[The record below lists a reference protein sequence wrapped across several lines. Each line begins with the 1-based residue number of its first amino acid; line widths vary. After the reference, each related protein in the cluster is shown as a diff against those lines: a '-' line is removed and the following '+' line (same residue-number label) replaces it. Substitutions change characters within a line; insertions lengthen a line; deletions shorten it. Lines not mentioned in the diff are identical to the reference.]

1 MIKCGVELPQVYFC
15 CKCFCRASLYLGLV
29 QRPMI
34 LSASQPFFSMT
45 TVGMLETWNCSAV
58 LGFSSTSSLAMSAF
72 PVYSLASSSI
82 VGAKALQ
89 GPHHAAQKSTRAN
102 GFFLIVSSKFASVK

>member
-1 MIKCGVELPQVYFC
+1 MIKCGVELPQFYFC
-15 CKCFCRASLYLGLV
+15 CRCFCRASLYLGLM

-58 LGFSSTSSLAMSAF
+58 LGFSSTSSLAMRAF
-72 PVYSLASSSI
+72 PAYSLASSSI
-82 VGAKALQ
+82 VGARALQ
-89 GPHHAAQKSTRAN
+89 GPHHPAQKSTRTSLL
-102 GFFLIVSSKFASVK
+102 FLIV

>member
-1 MIKCGVELPQVYFC
+1 
-15 CKCFCRASLYLGLV
+15 
-29 QRPMI
+29 MI

-58 LGFSSTSSLAMSAF
+58 LGFSSTSSLAMRAF
-72 PVYSLASSSI
+72 PAYSLANSSM

-89 GPHHAAQKSTRAN
+89 GPHHAAQKSTKTK
-102 GFFLIVSSKFASVK
+102 GLFLIVCSKFASVK